1 MASMLML
8 GHSWPLAKAL
18 DPTPW
23 GQHPLVSFINK
34 QHRIQQDILAKQDLL
49 SQAAGQAALRQEEQG
64 AQEAASAS
72 PSKDREEDEG
82 EGASDLR
89 CARCH
94 KRIGK
99 VSQTVC
105 FMSQCSGGSTSC
117 IP

>member
-1 MASMLML
+1 MLML

-23 GQHPLVSFINK
+23 GQHPLVTYINK
-34 QHRIQQDILAKQDLL
+34 QHRIHRDILDKQDLL
-49 SQAAGQAALRQEEQG
+49 RQPGSRQEEQG
-64 AQEAASAS
+64 AQESASAS

-99 VSQTVC
+99 VSQTV
-105 FMSQCSGGSTSC
+105 
-117 IP
+117 

>member
-1 MASMLML
+1 VASMLML

-18 DPTPW
+18 DPHPW
-23 GQHPLVSFINK
+23 DQHPLVSFINK

-49 SQAAGQAALRQEEQG
+49 SQPAGQAASRQEEQG
-64 AQEAASAS
+64 VQEAASAS

-99 VSQTVC
+99 VSQTV
-105 FMSQCSGGSTSC
+105 
-117 IP
+117 

>member
-23 GQHPLVSFINK
+23 GQHPLVTYINK
-34 QHRIQQDILAKQDLL
+34 QHRIQRDILDKQDLL
-49 SQAAGQAALRQEEQG
+49 SQPGSRQEEQEEQG
-64 AQEAASAS
+64 AHESASAS

-82 EGASDLR
+82 EGSSDLR

-99 VSQTVC
+99 VSQPVY
-105 FMSQCSGGSTSC
+105 FMSQCIRNSTSYT
-117 IP
+117 P

>member
-23 GQHPLVSFINK
+23 GQHPLVTYINK
-34 QHRIQQDILAKQDLL
+34 QHRIQRDILDTQDLL
-49 SQAAGQAALRQEEQG
+49 SQPGSRQEEQG
-64 AQEAASAS
+64 AHESASAS

-82 EGASDLR
+82 EGSSDLR

-99 VSQTVC
+99 VSQPVY
-105 FMSQCSGGSTSC
+105 FMSQCIRNSTSYT
-117 IP
+117 P

>member
-23 GQHPLVSFINK
+23 GQHPLVTFINK
-34 QHRIQQDILAKQDLL
+34 QHRIQRDILTKQDLL
-49 SQAAGQAALRQEEQG
+49 SQPGGQAASRQEEQG
-64 AQEAASAS
+64 AQESASVS

-99 VSQTVC
+99 VRQTV
-105 FMSQCSGGSTSC
+105 
-117 IP
+117 

>member
-1 MASMLML
+1 MLML
-8 GHSWPLAKAL
+8 GHSWPLAKVL

-23 GQHPLVSFINK
+23 GQHPLVTFINK
-34 QHRIQQDILAKQDLL
+34 QHRIQREILDKQDLL
-49 SQAAGQAALRQEEQG
+49 SQPGGQASSRQEEQ
-64 AQEAASAS
+64 ESASAS

-99 VSQTVC
+99 VSQALR
-105 FMSQCSGGSTSC
+105 FMSWCRGVSTLC
-117 IP
+117 IF